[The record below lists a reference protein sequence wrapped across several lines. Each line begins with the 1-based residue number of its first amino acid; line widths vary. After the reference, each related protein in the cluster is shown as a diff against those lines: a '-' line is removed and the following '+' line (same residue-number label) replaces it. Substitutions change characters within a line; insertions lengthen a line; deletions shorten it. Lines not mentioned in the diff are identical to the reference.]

1 MTVRVVVGLDGA
13 VHDPGAPLLAAD
25 DLAAVRGDGV
35 FETLLVRDGVV
46 REERAHLDRMA
57 RSAAALGLPEPD
69 RDAWRRCIA
78 TVREQWARTAGVGGG
93 AGAGAAPELVVRL
106 LLSRGRE
113 GGSTPTGWA
122 TGSPVTPAVADQ
134 REAGVSV
141 LRLERGLP
149 SDLAS
154 RAPWL
159 LLGAKTLSYAV
170 NMAALRHAVALGADD
185 VIFTSTDGAVLEG
198 PTSTVVV
205 ARGRELVTPPVE
217 TGILP
222 GTTQQALF
230 RAAGQAGF
238 TCTVGRVEA
247 AELTDAAAVWL
258 LSSVRLLARVHTL
271 DGVVLP
277 RAEPAAAL
285 TAELASLLA

>member
-25 DLAAVRGDGV
+25 DLAAVRGDGI

-78 TVREQWARTAGVGGG
+78 MVRAQWARTAG
-93 AGAGAAPELVVRL
+93 AEAGAAPELVVRL

-113 GGSTPTGWA
+113 GGSPPTGWA
-122 TGSPVTPAVADQ
+122 TGSPVTPAVAAQ

-170 NMAALRHAVALGADD
+170 NMAALRHAAALGADD

-230 RAAGQAGF
+230 RAAGRAGF

-247 AELTDAAAVWL
+247 AELTDVDAVWL

-277 RAEPAAAL
+277 RAEAAAAL
-285 TAELASLLA
+285 TAELSSLLA